1 MIRGAKILFVGVSL
15 AAAGCVATKDVKVRA
30 IADPA
35 AKLRF
40 GGGLL
45 AEGRAQL
52 ALGSVGLALE
62 TFRKLQREQP
72 ASADTFAGIAACY
85 AAMGRYDIARE
96 NYEFA
101 LAYAPSDPALL
112 NALAAS
118 LDRLGQGEQATQVRA
133 EAARSAAAPAVRAG
147 PQQAAVAPPAV
158 PQLSSVTVKL
168 PTAAEV
174 SRKSS
179 EEAVA
184 IAKPRLSAAAVN
196 LPAAK
201 RAVLARSNI
210 VPAEVAVVPPI
221 ETAPAK
227 LTDAAVAIAK
237 PLLTA
242 AIVNLPSTRPALLA
256 RPIPIANAEIS
267 IATPIETAPARPK
280 EAVTIARPQLTGAA
294 VSLPDARPAVINE
307 PPFNPAEI
315 AIPALLEMAPEVTST
330 SPAREPPADKPRE
343 VSVAQIAV
351 RTEIAPHMERMST
364 GEVALITNPGPV
376 WVAQA
381 APRKS
386 QPREPTRTDR
396 AVAILNIAQARA
408 AAQPVVAS
416 NALRWVPL
424 RYASASTNVQILNAA
439 RKDGLAARTRVAL
452 LSRGWRKIG
461 IGNARNIRQRSVVLY
476 SPARVTLA
484 RRLAAHFGCKA
495 IKVQGVQNVV
505 VLLGRDAAF
514 PRPVASRT

>member
-1 MIRGAKILFVGVSL
+1 MIRGAKILLVGVSL
-15 AAAGCVATKDVKVRA
+15 AAAGCVATKDIKVRA

-101 LAYAPSDPALL
+101 LAYAPSDPGLL

-118 LDRLGQGEQATQVRA
+118 LDRLGEREQAMQVRA
-133 EAARSAAAPAVRAG
+133 EAARLAAAPAVRAQS
-147 PQQAAVAPPAV
+147 QQAVVAPPAV

-174 SRKSS
+174 SRKSA

-201 RAVLARSNI
+201 RAVLARSSI
-210 VPAEVAVVPPI
+210 VPAEVLVVPPI

-227 LTDAAVAIAK
+227 LTETAVAIAK

-242 AIVNLPSTRPALLA
+242 AIVNLPSARPALLA

-267 IATPIETAPARPK
+267 IVTPVETARALSK
-280 EAVTIARPQLTGAA
+280 GEAIAIARPQLTAAA
-294 VSLPDARPAVINE
+294 VSLPGAHPAMIDRPT
-307 PPFNPAEI
+307 FNPAEI
-315 AIPALLEMAPEVTST
+315 VIPALIEMAPEVTSA
-330 SPAREPPADKPRE
+330 SPRQEPPADKPRD
-343 VSVAQIAV
+343 VPAAQVAV
-351 RTEIAPHMERMST
+351 RAETTPHMERMST

-376 WVAQA
+376 WVAQS

-396 AVAILNIAQARA
+396 AVAILNVAQAQATAR
-408 AAQPVVAS
+408 PVAN

-424 RYASASTNVQILNAA
+424 RYASSSTNVQILNAA

-514 PRPVASRT
+514 PRPIASRT